1 MLFDNVVHVAAI
13 ATAAVGPSIERRS
26 KRKSFEKDL
35 AAYQADVAKKEKKK
49 KPLQSSAP
57 AIDWDAMNARDDEIA
72 RLQKKLGLR

>member
-1 MLFDNVVHVAAI
+1 MLLDNAVHLASI

-26 KRKSFEKDL
+26 KKKDFAKQL
-35 AAYQADVAKKEKKK
+35 AEYQADVAKEKA
-49 KPLQSSAP
+49 PLKSSAP